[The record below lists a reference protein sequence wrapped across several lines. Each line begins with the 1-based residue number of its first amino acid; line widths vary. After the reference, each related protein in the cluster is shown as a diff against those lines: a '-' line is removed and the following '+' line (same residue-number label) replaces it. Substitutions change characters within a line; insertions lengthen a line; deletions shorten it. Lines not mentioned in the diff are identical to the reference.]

1 MTSPSRTARP
11 SAATD
16 ATSTATDTSSAIET
30 LANFGE
36 GLGVAIMHLLVRED
50 RKAEFEEIT
59 EAIVA
64 AAEADLRSSIET
76 VQAGADLRADELAAT
91 QTASA
96 LAHADLGY
104 TVLNVQARAD
114 NLFGLFQRL
123 IDLQEKL
130 RADFQAEKA
139 DRARAFQSQ
148 KLFLK
153 TITERLVEHAEQLTK
168 LQADVNAEQLEK
180 LQAEFK
186 AEQAAKD
193 SKIATQDAKIAAQ
206 DAKMA
211 FLC

>member
-104 TVLNVQARAD
+104 TVLNVRAEAAS
-114 NLFGLFQRL
+114 LSEALHLALLAAQRQRRNVGRL
-123 IDLQEKL
+123 VGHVDYLL
-130 RADFQAEKA
+130 DFQ
-139 DRARAFQSQ
+139 
-148 KLFLK
+148 
-153 TITERLVEHAEQLTK
+153 
-168 LQADVNAEQLEK
+168 EK